1 MEKNMARKVS
11 TKVAAISG
19 VSAFAVAGL
28 IALTSTNSA
37 SADDL
42 VNPSNTAVA
51 GADGDFGHHGPH
63 MDGDFNGGTIID
75 RTETFIDEAGVVT
88 THTVSTGTVTAVD
101 GSTITYTNADG
112 ESITV
117 TAGETTV
124 VERDGVTA
132 TVADIQVD
140 DLVGVETETVDGNT
154 TVESIFA
161 SSTGTLSPGRGHHGG
176 HHGKGDK
183 MKDRGDRVNSET
195 TYEDA
200 DGNIVT
206 EIDYDGEVSAVDSNS
221 ITITLADGTSVTI
234 EVNDATVVDKSH
246 ATATLADIVATDHVR
261 VDVVNGI
268 ATEIRAM
275 TADEFASFGE
285 MGPGHHGG
293 GMGMH
298 DQDGGHKGGRGG
310 GHHGR

>member
-42 VNPSNTAVA
+42 VNPSNTSID
-51 GADGDFGHHGPH
+51 ADGDFGHHGPGMGPD

-75 RTETFIDEAGVVT
+75 RTETFVDDAGVVT
-88 THTVSTGTVTAVD
+88 THTISTGTVTAVD
-101 GSTITYTNADG
+101 GNSVTYTNADG

-117 TAGETTV
+117 TASDTTV
-124 VERDGVTA
+124 VERDGAIATA
-132 TVADIQVD
+132 AEIQVD
-140 DLVGVETETVDGNT
+140 DLVGVETETVDGT
-154 TVESIFA
+154 STVESIFA
-161 SSTGTLSPGRGHHGG
+161 SSTGTLAPGRGHHGG
-176 HHGKGDK
+176 HHGKGE
-183 MKDRGDRVNSET
+183 MMNDRGDRVNSET

-206 EIDYDGEVSAVDSNS
+206 EIDYDGEVTAIDGSS

-234 EVNDATVVDKSH
+234 DVND
-246 ATATLADIVATDHVR
+246 
-261 VDVVNGI
+261 
-268 ATEIRAM
+268 
-275 TADEFASFGE
+275 
-285 MGPGHHGG
+285 
-293 GMGMH
+293 
-298 DQDGGHKGGRGG
+298 
-310 GHHGR
+310 